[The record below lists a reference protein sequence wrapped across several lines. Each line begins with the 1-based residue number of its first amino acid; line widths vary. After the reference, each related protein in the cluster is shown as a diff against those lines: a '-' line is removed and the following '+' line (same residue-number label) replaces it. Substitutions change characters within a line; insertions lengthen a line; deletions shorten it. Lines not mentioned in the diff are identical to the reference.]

1 VRMHAL
7 CAHHHE
13 DRLTPSVQ
21 RRFTRALCTGNSRR
35 LGLQVGGGGGDS
47 DGVAV
52 AVAVG
57 AGVQVMNLR
66 QGTSATAVASLDTGF
81 ATARR

>member
-1 VRMHAL
+1 MRMHAL

-52 AVAVG
+52 AVG

-66 QGTSATAVASLDTGF
+66 RDTCATAVASLDTGF